1 MQPNISTLAVDKA
14 KGGNLNTY
22 PAVQISHATVL
33 LTAQQII
40 EAVRQLDAQEREQVL
55 QALREPILAKEASY
69 RYSVAALNSPAAQ
82 AVWDNP
88 ADAAA
93 YDNIPWEPS
102 DALSTR

>member
-1 MQPNISTLAVDKA
+1 M
-14 KGGNLNTY
+14 NTHL
-22 PAVQISHATVL
+22 AVQISHATVL
-33 LTAQQII
+33 LTAEQII

-55 QALREPILAKEASY
+55 QALCEPTLAKEESY

-93 YDNIPWEPS
+93 YDNIPWEPG
-102 DALSTR
+102 DAISTR

>member
-1 MQPNISTLAVDKA
+1 
-14 KGGNLNTY
+14 LNAH

-33 LTAQQII
+33 LTAEQII
-40 EAVRQLDAQEREQVL
+40 EAVRQLDAREREQVL
-55 QALREPILAKEASY
+55 QVLREPLLAKETSY
-69 RYSVAALNSPAAQ
+69 HYSVAALNSPAAQ

-93 YDNIPWEPS
+93 YDNIPWEPG

>member
-1 MQPNISTLAVDKA
+1 M
-14 KGGNLNTY
+14 NTTY
-22 PAVQISHATVL
+22 AIQIKHATVL

-55 QALREPILAKEASY
+55 QALREPAPAKEESY

-88 ADAAA
+88 ADDDA
-93 YDNIPWEPS
+93 YDNIPWEPG
-102 DALSTR
+102 DAVSTR

>member
-1 MQPNISTLAVDKA
+1 M
-14 KGGNLNTY
+14 NTY

-33 LTAQQII
+33 LTAEQII

-55 QALREPILAKEASY
+55 QALREPMLAKEASY

-93 YDNIPWEPS
+93 YDNIPWEPG
-102 DALSTR
+102 DALSTRSLGLA

>member
-33 LTAQQII
+33 LTAEQII

-55 QALREPILAKEASY
+55 QALREEASY

-93 YDNIPWEPS
+93 YDNIPWEPG

>member
-1 MQPNISTLAVDKA
+1 VDKA

-33 LTAQQII
+33 LTAEQII
-40 EAVRQLDAQEREQVL
+40 EAVRQLDAQAREQVL
-55 QALREPILAKEASY
+55 QALREEASY

-93 YDNIPWEPS
+93 YDNIPWES
-102 DALSTR
+102 GDVLSTR